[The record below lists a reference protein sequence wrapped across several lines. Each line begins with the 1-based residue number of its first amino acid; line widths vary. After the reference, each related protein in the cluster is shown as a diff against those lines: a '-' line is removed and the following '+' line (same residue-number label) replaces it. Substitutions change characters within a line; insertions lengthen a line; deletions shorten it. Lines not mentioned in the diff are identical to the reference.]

1 MHSHQQKELSP
12 TLLSLFFNSL
22 GVLLKAGIPIQNC
35 LSLMLEDSKDD
46 SLKEILSKLNT
57 EIKTTFQLHL
67 AMQQTGL
74 FSEYAIQM
82 VKIGETSGRLEAVC
96 KSLADYYEQKDTI
109 TAQMKRSILNPV
121 ILICVVSAVITFLVL
136 KVLPIFSNV
145 YAQLG
150 IYMEQNSMIL
160 AALTIG
166 KTAMILSLIL
176 LLFLG
181 ICGLMMLSSSGKKQV
196 LHMIS
201 KIPKVKKI
209 ISGILVSQFSSAL
222 SMLLQSG
229 MDPEHAMELSSGII
243 QNEILDD
250 KLINCKKDFKNGVS
264 IAEALAKN
272 QIFSPFH
279 TSILLACA
287 KAGATDQAL
296 KKLSEEIMED
306 SMESLENAMG
316 LIEPILV
323 AVLSVII
330 GIILLCIML
339 PLIGILSSMG

>member
-1 MHSHQQKELSP
+1 MRAHKPKGLSP

-46 SLKEILSKLNT
+46 TLKEILSKLNA
-57 EIKTTFQLHL
+57 EIQTTFQLHL
-67 AMQQTGL
+67 AMQKIGL
-74 FSEYAIQM
+74 FPQYAIQM
-82 VKIGETSGRLEAVC
+82 VKIGETSGRLQTVC
-96 KSLADYYEQKDTI
+96 ESLADYYEQKNTI
-109 TAQMKRSILNPV
+109 TTQIKHSILNPV
-121 ILICVVSAVITFLVL
+121 ILICVVSAVITFLVI
-136 KVLPIFSNV
+136 KVLPIFKNV

-160 AALTIG
+160 AALIIG
-166 KTAMILSLIL
+166 KAAMILSLIL

-181 ICGLMMLSSSGKKQV
+181 ICALMTLFPGGKNRV
-196 LHMIS
+196 LHMII
-201 KIPKVKKI
+201 KIPKIKKI
-209 ISGILVSQFSSAL
+209 ISGFLVSQFSSAL

-229 MDPEHAMELSSGII
+229 MDPKHALDLSSSVI

-250 KLINCKKDFKNGVS
+250 KLINCKKDFKNGTS

-272 QIFSPFH
+272 QIFSSFH
-279 TSILLACA
+279 TSILLISA
-287 KAGATDQAL
+287 KAGATDYAL
-296 KKLSEEIMED
+296 KKLSEQIMES
-306 SMESLENAMG
+306 SMESLENMVSFM
-316 LIEPILV
+316 EPILV

>member
-1 MHSHQQKELSP
+1 MRSHQQKELSP

-22 GVLLKAGIPIQNC
+22 EVLLKAGIPIQNC
-35 LSLMLEDSKDD
+35 LTLMLEDSKDD
-46 SLKEILSKLNT
+46 SLKGILSKLNT

-67 AMQQTGL
+67 AMQQIDL

-82 VKIGETSGRLEAVC
+82 VKIGETSGKLEAVC
-96 KSLADYYEQKDTI
+96 ESLADYYEQKGAI
-109 TAQMKRSILNPV
+109 IVQMKRSILNPV
-121 ILICVVSAVITFLVL
+121 ILICVVSAVISFLVL
-136 KVLPIFSNV
+136 KVLPIFSNI

-150 IYMEQNSMIL
+150 IYMEQNSMIS
-160 AALTIG
+160 ASLTIG
-166 KTAMILSLIL
+166 RTAMLFSLVL

-181 ICGLMMLSSSGKKQV
+181 ICGLMTLSSSGKKRV

-201 KIPKVKKI
+201 KIPKIKKI
-209 ISGILVSQFSSAL
+209 IFGILVSQFSSAL

-229 MDPEHAMELSSGII
+229 MDPQHALELASGII

-250 KLINCKKDFKNGVS
+250 KLTSCKKDFKNGTS
-264 IAEALAKN
+264 IEEAWAN
-272 QIFSPFH
+272 HQIFSAFH
-279 TSILLACA
+279 ASILLTYA

-296 KKLSEEIMED
+296 KKLSEEIMEN
-306 SMESLENAMG
+306 SMESLENTIG

>member
-1 MHSHQQKELSP
+1 MRAHKQKELSP

-46 SLKEILSKLNT
+46 SLKEILSKLNA
-57 EIKTTFQLHL
+57 EIQTTFQLHS
-67 AMQQTGL
+67 AMQKIGL
-74 FSEYAIQM
+74 FPQYAIQM
-82 VKIGETSGRLEAVC
+82 VKIGETSGRLQTVC
-96 KSLADYYEQKDTI
+96 ESLADYYEQKNTI
-109 TAQMKRSILNPV
+109 TAQIKHSILNPV
-121 ILICVVSAVITFLVL
+121 ILICIVSAVIAFLVI
-136 KVLPIFSNV
+136 KILPIFKNV

-150 IYMEQNSMIL
+150 VYMEQNSMIL
-160 AALTIG
+160 AALIIG
-166 KTAMILSLIL
+166 KAAMILSLIL

-181 ICGLMMLSSSGKKQV
+181 ICALMTLFPGGRKQV
-196 LHMIS
+196 LHMIA

-209 ISGILVSQFSSAL
+209 ISGFLVSQFSSAL

-229 MDPEHAMELSSGII
+229 MDPERALDLSSSVI

-250 KLINCKKDFKNGVS
+250 RLINCKKDFKNGIS

-272 QIFSPFH
+272 QIFSSFH
-279 TSILLACA
+279 TSILLTSA

-306 SMESLENAMG
+306 SMESLENTMG

>member
-1 MHSHQQKELSP
+1 MRSHKLKELSP

-22 GVLLKAGIPIQNC
+22 GVLLKAGIPIQDC
-35 LSLMLEDSKDD
+35 PSLMLEDSKDD

-57 EIKTTFQLHL
+57 EIQITFQLHL
-67 AMQQTGL
+67 AMQKIGL
-74 FSEYAIQM
+74 FPQYAIQM
-82 VKIGETSGRLEAVC
+82 VKTGETSGRLQAVC
-96 KSLADYYEQKDTI
+96 ESLADYYEQKNTI
-109 TAQMKRSILNPV
+109 TTQIKHSILNPV
-121 ILICVVSAVITFLVL
+121 ILICVVSAVITFLVI
-136 KVLPIFSNV
+136 KVFPVFKDV

-160 AALTIG
+160 AALIIG

-181 ICGLMMLSSSGKKQV
+181 ICALMTLFPGGKRRM
-196 LHMIS
+196 LHMIT

-229 MDPEHAMELSSGII
+229 MDPKRALDLSSSVI
-243 QNEILDD
+243 QNEILDN
-250 KLINCKKDFKNGVS
+250 KLISCKKDFKNGTS

-272 QIFSPFH
+272 QIFSSFH
-279 TSILLACA
+279 TSILLTSA

-296 KKLSEEIMED
+296 KKLSQQIMES
-306 SMESLENAMG
+306 SMESLENVIS

-323 AVLSVII
+323 AALSVII

>member
-1 MHSHQQKELSP
+1 MRSHKQKELSP

-35 LSLMLEDSKDD
+35 LSLMLEDSKDAD
-46 SLKEILSKLNT
+46 LKETLLKLNA
-57 EIKTTFQLHL
+57 EIQTTFQLHL
-67 AMQQTGL
+67 AMQKIGL
-74 FSEYAIQM
+74 FPEYAIQM
-82 VKIGETSGRLEAVC
+82 IKIGETSGRLEAIC
-96 KSLADYYEQKDTI
+96 ESLADYYEQKNTI
-109 TAQMKRSILNPV
+109 TTQIKRSILNPV

-136 KVLPIFSNV
+136 KVLPIFNNV
-145 YAQLG
+145 YTQLG
-150 IYMEQNSMIL
+150 IYMEQNSMIS
-160 AALTIG
+160 AALVIG
-166 KTAMILSLIL
+166 KAAMILSLIL
-176 LLFLG
+176 LLSLG
-181 ICGLMMLSSSGKKQV
+181 ICGLMTLSSSGKKRV
-196 LHMIS
+196 LHMIG
-201 KIPKVKKI
+201 KVPKVKKI
-209 ISGILVSQFSSAL
+209 IFGILVSQFSSAL

-229 MDPEHAMELSSGII
+229 MEPEHALELSSSII

-250 KLINCKKDFKNGVS
+250 KLINCKKDFKNGTS
-264 IAEALAKN
+264 IAETLAKN

-279 TSILLACA
+279 TSILLTFA

-306 SMESLENAMG
+306 SMESLENVMG

-323 AVLSVII
+323 ATLSVII

>member
-1 MHSHQQKELSP
+1 MHSHKQKKLSP
-12 TLLSLFFNSL
+12 ILLSLFFNSL

-46 SLKEILSKLNT
+46 RLTEILSKLNA
-57 EIKTTFQLHL
+57 EIQITFQLHL
-67 AMQQTGL
+67 AMQKIGL
-74 FSEYAIQM
+74 FPQYAIQM

-96 KSLADYYEQKDTI
+96 ESLADYYEQRDTI
-109 TAQMKRSILNPV
+109 TTQIKHSILNPV
-121 ILICVVSAVITFLVL
+121 ILICVVSVVITFLVL
-136 KVLPIFSNV
+136 KVLPIFKDI

-160 AALTIG
+160 AALMIG
-166 KTAMILSLIL
+166 KAAMILSLTL

-181 ICGLMMLSSSGKKQV
+181 ICALMTLFPTGRKRV
-196 LHMIS
+196 LHMIGKVP
-201 KIPKVKKI
+201 KIEKI
-209 ISGILVSQFSSAL
+209 ISGILVSQFSSVL

-229 MDPEHAMELSSGII
+229 MDPERALDLSSSII

-250 KLINCKKDFKNGVS
+250 KLISCKKDFKNGTS
-264 IAEALAKN
+264 IAESLAKN
-272 QIFSPFH
+272 QIFSSFH
-279 TSILLACA
+279 TSILLTSA

-296 KKLSEEIMED
+296 KKLSEQILES
-306 SMESLENAMG
+306 SMESLENVMG

-330 GIILLCIML
+330 GVILLCIML